1 MSVKATDVPQLAGVR
16 AEVDDLPSDRDA
28 IFNGERTIRYH
39 DRTFPGLVFDGPVAE
54 RLSAAAGR
62 GLLSAP
68 GARCRV
74 VRPGRI
80 GVNDDC
86 AGGGACGARTRD
98 PGIMSPLL

>member
-39 DRTFPGLVFDGPVAE
+39 DRTFPGLVFDGPGAE
-54 RLSAAAGR
+54 RLSEAAGR
-62 GLLSAP
+62 ELLLAP